1 MGLDFML
8 YKRKIVNPDEKSEYS
23 DDDELA
29 YGRKSWELVREL
41 IPDINEDY
49 KAVVTLESWNRL
61 MKKLE
66 PIGDKLEAIWDA
78 FEREEN
84 APDDYPEFVFTKEHK
99 KLIAEYEY
107 WYNKTFNDT
116 PTLGYFFSVGYMLSF
131 WEARDEVR
139 KYIEDPEY
147 EVIALASY

>member
-8 YKRKIVNPDEKSEYS
+8 YKRKIVNSGEEPEYK
-23 DDDELA
+23 DDSELA

-41 IPDINEDY
+41 IPNINEDY
-49 KAVVTLESWNRL
+49 KAVVTLESWDRL

-66 PIGDKLEAIWDA
+66 PVGDKLEAIWDA

-131 WEARDEVR
+131 WEAKDEVR